1 MENIVVVGAGL
12 MGSGIVQV
20 AAQAGHPT
28 VMVDIED
35 VYLEKGMAAIKS
47 SLKRVLRKKH
57 EDPTMAEEE
66 FLAVMGRIKAST
78 DLEDAAASA
87 DIVVEA
93 VTENL
98 ALKGDIFGRLDRA
111 APAHAVFASN
121 TSSLPIAALAA
132 ATSRPDKVGG
142 LHFFNPVPV
151 MRLVEVVRAEETSD
165 STFSALKAF
174 AEGVGKTAIACKD
187 TPGFVV
193 NRLLVPYLMEAVRLL
208 ERGDAGAEDIDTAMK
223 LGCGYPMGPL
233 ALLDYV
239 GLDTTK
245 FILDGWHEVYPD
257 QPLFYPSAL
266 LDRLVGEG
274 KLGRKSGEGFYPY
287 RK

>member
-1 MENIVVVGAGL
+1 MENVVVVGAGL

-35 VYLEKGMAAIKS
+35 AYLEKGMAGIKA
-47 SLKRVLRKKH
+47 SLKRVLRKKI
-57 EDPTMAEEE
+57 EDAAEAEERFSE
-66 FLAVMGRIKAST
+66 VMGRISTTT
-78 DLEDAAASA
+78 DLEAAAAGS

-93 VTENL
+93 ITENL
-98 ALKGDIFGRLDRA
+98 PLKCETFGRLDVA

-121 TSSLPIAALAA
+121 TSSLPIAKLAA
-132 ATSRPDKVGG
+132 GTSRPDKVGG

-151 MRLVEVVRAEETSD
+151 MRLVEVVRAEATSEET
-165 STFSALKAF
+165 FAALKGF
-174 AEGVGKTAIACKD
+174 AEGVGKTAVACKD

-193 NRLLVPYLMEAVRLL
+193 NRLLVPYLMEAVRLY
-208 ERGDAGAEDIDTAMK
+208 ERGDASAEDIDIAMK

-245 FILDGWHEVYPD
+245 FIMDGWHEAYPD

-274 KLGRKSGEGFYPY
+274 KFGRKSGEGFYPY

>member
-1 MENIVVVGAGL
+1 M
-12 MGSGIVQV
+12 
-20 AAQAGHPT
+20 
-28 VMVDIED
+28 
-35 VYLEKGMAAIKS
+35 
-47 SLKRVLRKKH
+47 
-57 EDPTMAEEE
+57 
-66 FLAVMGRIKAST
+66 
-78 DLEDAAASA
+78 
-87 DIVVEA
+87 VEA
-93 VTENL
+93 ITENL
-98 ALKGDIFGRLDRA
+98 PLKCETFGRLDVA

-121 TSSLPIAALAA
+121 TSSLPIAKLAA
-132 ATSRPDKVGG
+132 GTSRPDKVGG

-151 MRLVEVVRAEETSD
+151 MRLVEVVRAEATSEET
-165 STFSALKAF
+165 FAALKGF
-174 AEGVGKTAIACKD
+174 AEGVGKTAVACKD

-193 NRLLVPYLMEAVRLL
+193 NRLLVPYLMEAVRLY
-208 ERGDAGAEDIDTAMK
+208 ERGDASAEDIDIAMK

-245 FILDGWHEVYPD
+245 FIMDGWHEAYPD

-274 KLGRKSGEGFYPY
+274 KFGRKSGEGFYPY